1 MLNDV
6 KVVICGKEYKLRT
19 AESPNY
25 VYSLARA
32 LETKINEHM
41 NSGSGTSPYTAAIMV
56 ALSVLDDLNKANIK
70 LENVRSQTKEYV
82 DEAGK
87 SRIERDSAQKEVEA
101 LKAKIVQLE
110 NMIKLKQL
118 KESLE

>member
-32 LETKINEHM
+32 LESRINEHM

-56 ALSVLDDLNKANIK
+56 ALSVLDDYNKANQK
-70 LENVRSQTKEYV
+70 LDDIRSQTKEYV

-87 SRIERDSAQKEVEA
+87 SRIERDSAQKEIEA

-110 NMIKLKQL
+110 NMVKLKQL

>member
-1 MLNDV
+1 
-6 KVVICGKEYKLRT
+6 
-19 AESPNY
+19 
-25 VYSLARA
+25 
-32 LETKINEHM
+32 
-41 NSGSGTSPYTAAIMV
+41 MV

>member
-101 LKAKIVQLE
+101 LKAKIVQPE